1 MLILGISGLSYQAT
15 AALIKDGEIVAACE
29 EAKLIGRRSPAG
41 VPHKAIEFCLKQ
53 AEATA
58 DGVDGVA
65 VDLQPLRLL
74 GRELAFRGARFPV
87 APLASLFHGI
97 AGLNRARLEWRDL
110 RTLRDT
116 FPRAKLTAVEHH
128 YAHAAYAYYPSAFER
143 AVVITLDSGSA
154 MRAGAVWLA
163 EGGRIQRRAAAPF
176 PHSIGLLYSTIT
188 ALLGW
193 NPADDVHRTV
203 WLSATGEPEFA
214 DVFRRVLAPLRR
226 GELRLDTACFSHS
239 VAGRVRLSDSFL
251 KSIGVQPSRDQP
263 SRPAVRDKGAENAN
277 PPETWRANLAA
288 SLQTEAEAALVE
300 FAEFWRKRTGAEA
313 LCLGG
318 GVAFN
323 TLLAEAL
330 ASRTGF
336 REGFIPPAAGNA
348 GCAVGAAMAA
358 TQSAGGTLER
368 SMMSASLGPSYSG
381 QYIKDILDNC
391 RLRYKVLAM
400 PQMVEAVAEL
410 LNEGL
415 FVGWFQGAAEF
426 GPRALGHRSILAV
439 PRDHWVKENLNAYTK
454 RREAFRPL
462 AASVTEEAAPKY
474 FDYRWAAPAAYL
486 ATVARVKDAEATPG
500 LAFQGDRA
508 RIQVVS
514 RASNKYFHKLL
525 TRVGQFTGHPVLIN
539 TSFNQPGAPLA
550 ATPGEALRVF
560 YSSGIDALAIG
571 NFLIRK

>member
-53 AEATA
+53 AGAAAE
-58 DGVDGVA
+58 DVDGVA

-87 APLASLFHGI
+87 APLASLSHGI
-97 AGLNRARLEWRDL
+97 AGLNRARLELRDL

-116 FPRAKLTAVEHH
+116 FPKAKLTAVEHH
-128 YAHAAYAYYPSAFER
+128 YAHAAYAYYPSALER
-143 AVVITLDSGSA
+143 ALVITLDSGSV

-163 EGGRIQRRAAAPF
+163 EGGRIEQRAAAPF
-176 PHSIGLLYSTIT
+176 PHSIGLLYSSIT

-214 DVFRRVLAPLRR
+214 DVFRRILAPLRR
-226 GELRLDTACFSHS
+226 GEMRINAGCFSHS

-251 KSIGVQPSRDQP
+251 KSIGVQPSGDQP
-263 SRPAVRDKGAENAN
+263 SRDRKGAENAN

-358 TQSAGGTLER
+358 TQTAGGTLRR

-486 ATVARVKDAEATPG
+486 ATVARVKDAEAIPG
-500 LAFQGDRA
+500 LAFQGGRA
-508 RIQVVS
+508 RIQIVS
-514 RASNKYFHKLL
+514 RASNKYFHELL